1 MISFFRPPA
10 GAVVEACQEAI
21 GRVMGS
27 QWFILG
33 AEVEAFEREFA
44 AWCGVDACVS
54 VANGTDALE
63 LALRACGVGAGDGV
77 ALAANAGYY
86 GSIAVNLAGA
96 TPLYVD
102 IDEAT
107 MTMDPASLARV
118 LESESRPKAV
128 IVTHLYGRLAN
139 IEELCELAARAG
151 VTLIEDCAQ
160 AHGAMRG
167 GRKAG
172 SFGALGCFS
181 FYPTKNLGALGDGGA
196 VVTSDPALAAR
207 LRQLRQYGW
216 ASKYHVALP
225 GGRNS
230 RLDEMQ
236 AAVLRVRLSWLEQW
250 NASRRDI
257 ARRYSAAFA
266 SLPLAAPAPVDDAYV
281 AHLYVVRSPERDALR
296 AHLAARG
303 VATDIHYPVADHR
316 QAVAAQ
322 GAGGACSLP
331 VTERACATVLSLP
344 CFPGLGAE
352 EADQVI
358 AAVSSYF
365 AARN

>member
-1 MISFFRPPA
+1 MIPFFRPPS
-10 GAVVEACQEAI
+10 GAVVDACREAVE
-21 GRVMGS
+21 RVINS

-44 AWCGVDACVS
+44 AYCGVSTCVS

-63 LALRACGVGAGDGV
+63 LALRACGVGAGDRV
-77 ALAANAGYY
+77 ALVANAGYY
-86 GSIAVNLAGA
+86 GSIATKLVGA
-96 TPLYVD
+96 VPLYVD

-107 MTMDPASLARV
+107 MTMEAAQLARA
-118 LESESRPKAV
+118 LESRPKAV

-139 IEELCELAARAG
+139 IEELCALAERAG
-151 VTLIEDCAQ
+151 VPLIEDCAQ
-160 AHGAMRG
+160 AHGAMRS

-172 SFGALGCFS
+172 SFGTLGCFS

-196 VVTSDPALAAR
+196 VVTNDEVLAAR

-216 ASKYHVALP
+216 KSKYHVDLP

-236 AAVLRVRLSWLEQW
+236 AAILRARLVWLDEW
-250 NASRRDI
+250 NASRREI
-257 ARRYSAAFA
+257 ARRYSAAFSA
-266 SLPLAAPAPVDDAYV
+266 LPLAVPAPVDEAYV
-281 AHLYVVRSPERDALR
+281 AHLYVVRSGEREALR

-316 QAVAAQ
+316 QTVAMS
-322 GAGGACSLP
+322 GVSVGGGLP
-331 VTERACATVLSLP
+331 VTEQACRGVLSLP
-344 CFPGLGAE
+344 CFPGLSAAE
-352 EADQVI
+352 VDEVI
-358 AAVSSYF
+358 ASVASYF
-365 AARN
+365 ATRN

>member
-1 MISFFRPPA
+1 MIPFFRPPS
-10 GAVVEACQEAI
+10 GAVVDACQEAVE
-21 GRVMGS
+21 RVINS

-44 AWCGVDACVS
+44 AYCGVSACVS

-63 LALRACGVGAGDGV
+63 LALRACGVGAGDRV
-77 ALAANAGYY
+77 ALVANAGYY
-86 GSIAVNLAGA
+86 GSIATNLVGA
-96 TPLYVD
+96 VPLYID

-107 MTMDPASLARV
+107 MTMEPAQLARA
-118 LESESRPKAV
+118 LESRPKAV

-139 IEELCELAARAG
+139 IEALCALAERAG
-151 VTLIEDCAQ
+151 VPLIEDCAQ
-160 AHGAMRG
+160 AHGAMHG

-172 SFGALGCFS
+172 SFGTLGCFS

-196 VVTSDPALAAR
+196 VVTNDGALSAR

-216 ASKYHVALP
+216 KSKYHVDLP

-236 AAVLRVRLSWLEQW
+236 AAILRVRLTRLDEW
-250 NASRRDI
+250 NASRREI

-266 SLPLAAPAPVDDAYV
+266 TLPLAAPAPVDETYV
-281 AHLYVVRSPERDALR
+281 AHLYVVRSSERDALR
-296 AHLAARG
+296 AHLATRG
-303 VATDIHYPVADHR
+303 VASDIHYPVADHH
-316 QAVAAQ
+316 QAVSGDTANGESA
-322 GAGGACSLP
+322 LP
-331 VTERACATVLSLP
+331 VTDRACRSVLSLP
-344 CFPGLGAE
+344 CFPGLSAE
-352 EADQVI
+352 EVDEAI
-358 AAVSSYF
+358 ASVASYF